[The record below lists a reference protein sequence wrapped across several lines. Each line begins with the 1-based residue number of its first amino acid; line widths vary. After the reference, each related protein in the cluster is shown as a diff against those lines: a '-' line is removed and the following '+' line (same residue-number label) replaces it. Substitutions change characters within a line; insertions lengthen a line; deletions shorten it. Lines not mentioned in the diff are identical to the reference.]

1 MPVTLALIFALL
13 AGVPMQAQSRTQ
25 GSKAHRPIRL
35 PLTKFYDAPA
45 PPPSAKPGTL
55 IRAEQ
60 TYDYSLSTDV
70 TTTRIL
76 YYSRAATG
84 EVVPVSAVM
93 IVPEKAAPR
102 GGWPIIAWAHG
113 FEGVARTC
121 GPSLRENLGEGPLL
135 SMYVNLGYAV
145 VATDYAGLGTSVR
158 NAYIDMQSNAADLIY
173 SVPAARSAVRELGA
187 RWVAMGISEG
197 DLAALAVGELE
208 TEIHDPNYLG
218 SIALTGIIDGNN
230 LINLQGAQGSQ
241 LPVFLAYG
249 VETVFPKFQPGEI
262 LTDKALPLYQQAE
275 SSCSIPEASQL
286 PANQALKPFWQQ
298 NDFVKKFIG
307 RNTLGQE
314 HAQGAFLVL
323 ASETDP
329 VSPIARTTD
338 AVARL
343 CRQGD
348 RVQLFQYENA
358 DPKAA
363 IGDSVRDQIQW
374 LQGRFGNKKAPT
386 NCP

>member
-1 MPVTLALIFALL
+1 MR
-13 AGVPMQAQSRTQ
+13 GQSVPHA
-25 GSKAHRPIRL
+25 SKARRPARL
-35 PLTKFYDAPA
+35 PVTKFYEAPA
-45 PPPSAKPGTL
+45 AGPSTKPGTL

-76 YYSRAATG
+76 YYSRAASG
-84 EVVPVSAVM
+84 EVVPASAVV
-93 IVPEKAAPR
+93 IVPEKSTPA

-113 FEGVARTC
+113 FDGVGRNCA
-121 GPSLRENLGEGPLL
+121 PSLREDLGEGPLL

-145 VATDYAGLGTSVR
+145 VATDYAGLGTSAR

-173 SVPAARSAVRELGA
+173 SIPAARSAVHELGR
-187 RWVAMGISEG
+187 RWVTMGIAEG
-197 DLAALAVGELE
+197 DLAALTVGELE

-218 SIALTGIIDGNN
+218 SIALMGIVDGNN
-230 LINLQGAQGSQ
+230 LLNLQGAQGSQ
-241 LPVFLAYG
+241 VPVFLAYG
-249 VETVFPKFQPGEI
+249 VKTVFPKFQPGEV
-262 LTDKALPLYQQAE
+262 LTDKALPLYEKAE
-275 SSCSIPEASQL
+275 SSCSLPEASPL

-298 NDFVKKFIG
+298 NEFVKKFID

-314 HAQGAFLVL
+314 HAAGAFLVL

-329 VSPIARTTD
+329 VSPIARTTE

-348 RVQLFQYENA
+348 RVQLYQYENA
-358 DPKAA
+358 DPKAV
-363 IGDSVRDQIQW
+363 IGDSVRDQIDW
-374 LQGRFGNKKAPT
+374 LRGRFGNKKAPS